1 MPITITQNPADIR
14 LNDPHEV
21 DQILGN
27 PPSWLLR
34 WGVSLVFLAAIIFS
48 LLAWWIKYPDVLTAE
63 VQILTENPAIRVIP
77 LASGQLAELL
87 IDNQESVEKGQL
99 LGAIDNPVSRLD
111 IVQLETFLDQVKQA
125 TMPEQFRNLT
135 IPASITLGAMQ
146 SSYTNLFAQLG
157 DYQHFLKQTITTQ
170 KINNLKD
177 QINHLHSLNNT
188 LKKQEQTLSKEVQIA
203 YKNYQR
209 NVQLNKEGVISDQDL
224 EGIETSYLQYQRQLD
239 DFESQMINNK
249 MSIEQLESQQL
260 DLKQNREDAD
270 NNKHLAIQE
279 NYQSLKS
286 QIADWKQTF
295 LITAPIAGKVNLT
308 KIWSTK
314 QFVKSGEALLS
325 IVPERGSGAILAKAL
340 LPLDNAGKVK
350 VGQAVNIRLNGF
362 PYQEYGVIKSEVKH
376 IALVP
381 QEDFYTL
388 ELRLPAILLTTYDKE
403 IPFQQE
409 MKGIA
414 DIITEDRR
422 ILERIFDRVWSL
434 LKNKRL

>member
-34 WGVSLVFLAAIIFS
+34 WGISLVFLAAGVFS

-87 IDNQESVEKGQL
+87 VANQESVKKGQL

-111 IVQLETFLDQVKQA
+111 IVTLETFLDQLNLA
-125 TMPEQFRNLT
+125 TIPEQFQELS
-135 IPASITLGAMQ
+135 IPTSITLGTMQ
-146 SSYTNLFAQLG
+146 SSYTSLLAQLS
-157 DYQHFLKQTITTQ
+157 DYQYFLKQTNSAQ

-177 QINHLHSLNNT
+177 QIKHLNNLNIT
-188 LKKQEQTLSKEVQIA
+188 LEKQQETLSKEVQIA
-203 YKNYQR
+203 YKNYRR
-209 NVQLNKEGVISDQDL
+209 NSQLNKEGIISDQDL
-224 EGIETSYLQYQRQLD
+224 EGIETTYLQYQRQLEN
-239 DFESQMINNK
+239 FESQMINNK
-249 MSIEQLESQQL
+249 VSMEQLESQQL
-260 DLKQNREDAD
+260 DLKQNRVDAD
-270 NNKHLAIQE
+270 KNKRLAIQE
-279 NYQSLKS
+279 KLRNLKS

-295 LITAPIAGKVNLT
+295 LIVAPIAGKVNLT
-308 KIWSTK
+308 KIWTTK
-314 QFVKSGEALLS
+314 QFVKNGEELLS
-325 IVPERGSGAILAKAL
+325 IVPERGSGQIMAKAL

-362 PYQEYGVIKSEVKH
+362 PYQEYGIIKSEVKH

-381 QEDFYTL
+381 QEDSYTL
-388 ELRLPAILLTTYDKE
+388 ELNLPAILLTTYDKE

-409 MKGIA
+409 MKGMA

-422 ILERIFDRVWSL
+422 VLERIFNRVWSL
-434 LKNKRL
+434 LKNT